1 MYLFLKKRFLAMKYT
16 ATTSPPNKPSRLRT
30 LRLSRGLSQSALA
43 AAVGVSTRTVKYW
56 EHGQRTPNA
65 ASLLAL
71 AHYFD
76 IPPEYLLDSIVTN
89 LMQK

>member
-1 MYLFLKKRFLAMKYT
+1 MKYI
-16 ATTSPPNKPSRLRT
+16 ATTSPPNRQNHLQV
-30 LRLSRGLSQSALA
+30 LRLSRGISQSVLA

-76 IPPEYLLDSIVTN
+76 IPPGYLLDSIVTN

>member
-76 IPPEYLLDSIVTN
+76 VPPELILP
-89 LMQK
+89 

>member
-1 MYLFLKKRFLAMKYT
+1 MKYT
-16 ATTSPPNKPSRLRT
+16 ATASPPNKQCRLRT
-30 LRLSRGLSQSALA
+30 LRLSRGISQSALA
-43 AAVGVSTRTVKYW
+43 AAVGVSTRAVKYW

-76 IPPEYLLDSIVTN
+76 VPPESLLP
-89 LMQK
+89 

>member
-1 MYLFLKKRFLAMKYT
+1 MKYT
-16 ATTSPPNKPSRLRT
+16 TTSPPNKANRLQV
-30 LRLSRGLSQSALA
+30 LRLSRGISQSALA

-71 AHYFD
+71 AHHFD
-76 IPPEYLLDSIVTN
+76 VPPESLLP
-89 LMQK
+89 

>member
-1 MYLFLKKRFLAMKYT
+1 MKYT
-16 ATTSPPNKPSRLRT
+16 TTSPPNRSSHLQALRQ
-30 LRLSRGLSQSALA
+30 SRGLSQSKLA
-43 AAVGVSTRTVKYW
+43 AIVGVSTRAVKYW

-76 IPPEYLLDSIVTN
+76 VPPESLLP
-89 LMQK
+89 

>member
-1 MYLFLKKRFLAMKYT
+1 MKYT
-16 ATTSPPNKPSRLRT
+16 ATTSPPNKSNRLRA
-30 LRLSRGLSQSALA
+30 LRLSRSISQSELA
-43 AAVGVSTRTVKYW
+43 AAVGVSSRAVKYW

-76 IPPEYLLDSIVTN
+76 VPPESLLP
-89 LMQK
+89 

>member
-1 MYLFLKKRFLAMKYT
+1 MKYT
-16 ATTSPPNKPSRLRT
+16 TTSPPNKQSRLRT
-30 LRLSRGLSQSALA
+30 LRLSRSLSQSALA
-43 AAVGVSTRTVKYW
+43 ATIGVSTRTVKYW

-65 ASLLAL
+65 TSLLAL

>member
-1 MYLFLKKRFLAMKYT
+1 MYLFLKKRFLAMKYI
-16 ATTSPPNKPSRLRT
+16 ATSPPNRQNHLQV

-43 AAVGVSTRTVKYW
+43 AIVGVSTRTVKYW

-65 ASLLAL
+65 TSLLAL

-76 IPPEYLLDSIVTN
+76 IPPESLLP
-89 LMQK
+89 

>member
-1 MYLFLKKRFLAMKYT
+1 MKYI
-16 ATTSPPNKPSRLRT
+16 ATTSPPNRQNHLQV

-43 AAVGVSTRTVKYW
+43 AIVGVSIRAVKYW

-65 ASLLAL
+65 TSLLAL

-76 IPPEYLLDSIVTN
+76 VPPESLLP
-89 LMQK
+89 

>member
-1 MYLFLKKRFLAMKYT
+1 MKYT
-16 ATTSPPNKPSRLRT
+16 TTTSPPNKANRLQV
-30 LRLSRGLSQSALA
+30 LRLSRGISQSALA
-43 AAVGVSTRTVKYW
+43 AAVGVSIRAVKYW

-76 IPPEYLLDSIVTN
+76 VPPESLLP
-89 LMQK
+89 

>member
-1 MYLFLKKRFLAMKYT
+1 MKYT
-16 ATTSPPNKPSRLRT
+16 TTSPPNKPNRLQV

-65 ASLLAL
+65 TSLLAL
-71 AHYFD
+71 ARHFD
-76 IPPEYLLDSIVTN
+76 VPPESLLP
-89 LMQK
+89 

>member
-1 MYLFLKKRFLAMKYT
+1 MKYIS
-16 ATTSPPNKPSRLRT
+16 TTSPPNKQSRLRT
-30 LRLSRGLSQSALA
+30 LRLSRGISQSELA
-43 AAVGVSTRTVKYW
+43 AIVGVSTRTVKYW

-65 ASLLAL
+65 TSLLAL

>member
-1 MYLFLKKRFLAMKYT
+1 MKYT

-30 LRLSRGLSQSALA
+30 LRLSRGISQSELA
-43 AAVGVSTRTVKYW
+43 AIVGVSTRTVKYW

-76 IPPEYLLDSIVTN
+76 VPPEYLLDSIVTN

>member
-1 MYLFLKKRFLAMKYT
+1 MKYT
-16 ATTSPPNKPSRLRT
+16 TTSPPNKPNRLQV
-30 LRLSRGLSQSALA
+30 LRLSRGISQSALA
-43 AAVGVSTRTVKYW
+43 AAVGVSTRAVKYW

-76 IPPEYLLDSIVTN
+76 VPPESLLP
-89 LMQK
+89 

>member
-1 MYLFLKKRFLAMKYT
+1 MKYT
-16 ATTSPPNKPSRLRT
+16 TTSPPNRQSRLRT

-56 EHGQRTPNA
+56 EHGQRTPKA
-65 ASLLAL
+65 TSLLAL

-76 IPPEYLLDSIVTN
+76 VPPESLLP
-89 LMQK
+89 

>member
-1 MYLFLKKRFLAMKYT
+1 MKYT
-16 ATTSPPNKPSRLRT
+16 ATTSPPNKSNHLRA
-30 LRLSRGLSQSALA
+30 LRLSRVISQSALA
-43 AAVGVSTRTVKYW
+43 AAVGVSTRAVKYW

-76 IPPEYLLDSIVTN
+76 VPPESLLP
-89 LMQK
+89 